1 MSSMYEI
8 NINWTLEEFINI
20 MREKVIMQI
29 ENLIKNKEHAIDDK
43 IYQKFKNA
51 GSFLP
56 LDADIGSTLALL
68 ISNTSVRLDF

>member
-1 MSSMYEI
+1 MTGIHLSHDS
-8 NINWTLEEFINI
+8 
-20 MREKVIMQI
+20 V
-29 ENLIKNKEHAIDDK
+29 KNKEHAIDDK

-51 GSFLP
+51 GSFLT